1 MLGVG
6 ACAIAF
12 FFAQTIRNSNDVVS
26 FKAPVTAP
34 STNLIRNPQPVAP
47 DKRDKIVYPYSV
59 IPGGVRSRND
69 LTSSIRDDKV
79 IAAHFAD
86 FDISQAR
93 IVNVEETKFVHV
105 SYRIRDKVYWT
116 AKAIKLPKGETLI
129 TDGRNLART
138 RCGNRV
144 SFTPQQPV
152 YQQEPALETFD
163 IPQLARLEI
172 PELLNLET
180 GLQVQ
185 PVPRLEPYMPVQ
197 PPKIVPYY
205 YRPFFGLRR
214 SSNEAVPEPGTLS
227 MLVGGLALAAIVRYR
242 RKK

>member
-12 FFAQTIRNSNDVVS
+12 YFVQATRKSNEALS
-26 FKAPVTAP
+26 FKPPIVAP
-34 STNLIRNPQPVAP
+34 STNFIRNPQPVIQ

-59 IPGGVRSRND
+59 IPGGVRSRNE
-69 LTSSIRDDKV
+69 LAASIRDDKV
-79 IAAHFAD
+79 IADHFAD

-93 IVNVEETKFVHV
+93 IVKVEETKFVHV

-144 SFTPQQPV
+144 SVTPQQPIFKE
-152 YQQEPALETFD
+152 EPALETID
-163 IPQLARLEI
+163 TPQLARLEM
-172 PELLNLET
+172 PELLNLES

-185 PVPRLEPYMPVQ
+185 PIPPLEPYLPVQ
-197 PPKIVPYY
+197 TPKVVPYY

-214 SSNEAVPEPGTLS
+214 ADVVLPEPGTLS
-227 MLVGGLALAAIVRYR
+227 LLAGGLVLIAAARHR